1 MQTPDRA
8 ASPFFVM
15 NTSLDSDYDP
25 LEIGDEVPGLND
37 GSDSDSEDDDL
48 FDWNN
53 AVVMHARTGRG
64 CGQRR
69 RRWRYQHTNSFELLT
84 GMIMY
89 ESIDAFVMH
98 GSFSGHSCSSC

>member
-25 LEIGDEVPGLND
+25 LEIGDEVPKLND
-37 GSDSDSEDDDL
+37 GFDSDSEDDDL

-53 AVVMHARTGRG
+53 AVVMPELVEDADSDDEDGDTNMLPEPRIRT
-64 CGQRR
+64 
-69 RRWRYQHTNSFELLT
+69 T
-84 GMIMY
+84 
-89 ESIDAFVMH
+89 
-98 GSFSGHSCSSC
+98 

>member
-25 LEIGDEVPGLND
+25 LEIGDEVPELND

-53 AVVMHARTGRG
+53 AVVMPELVEDADSDDEDGDTNMLPEPRIRT
-64 CGQRR
+64 
-69 RRWRYQHTNSFELLT
+69 T
-84 GMIMY
+84 
-89 ESIDAFVMH
+89 
-98 GSFSGHSCSSC
+98 

>member
-53 AVVMHARTGRG
+53 SVVFFFFFFTRFGRAETYRRTT
-64 CGQRR
+64 
-69 RRWRYQHTNSFELLT
+69 RWSCMPELVEDADSDDDDGDTNIPTALNYSL
-84 GMIMY
+84 
-89 ESIDAFVMH
+89 A
-98 GSFSGHSCSSC
+98 